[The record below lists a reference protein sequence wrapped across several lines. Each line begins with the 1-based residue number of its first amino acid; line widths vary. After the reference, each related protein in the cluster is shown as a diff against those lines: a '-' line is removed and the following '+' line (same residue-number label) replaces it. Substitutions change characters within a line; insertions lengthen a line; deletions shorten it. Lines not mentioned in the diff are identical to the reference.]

1 MIKVAMGLL
10 SLSACSTRPE
20 TREYFLDVTGIEL
33 CESAS
38 IKNVHS
44 DQSQSQIGTGF
55 IYMVDISMNAQ
66 CQHRLFED
74 LKRRRVEPA
83 GNGDSGQGA
92 PGPGE
97 TMAAERMN
105 GKIRFT
111 YTG

>member
-1 MIKVAMGLL
+1 MGLL
-10 SLSACSTRPE
+10 SLSACNTRPE

-33 CESAS
+33 CENAS
-38 IKNVHS
+38 IKNVRS
-44 DQSQSQIGTGF
+44 DQHQSQIGIGF
-55 IYMVDISMNAQ
+55 IYMVDISMNEQ
-66 CQHRLFED
+66 CQHRLFQD

-83 GNGDSGQGA
+83 GNGNSGQGA